1 MWSTRHS
8 SARPKVELRDDELFE
23 VMSVQLFRDSISRAL
38 QNLSDSYLKQLT
50 ISNAAANVESIIV
63 NFEGEEVQLCEV
75 AQIQKK
81 PNLVVLQFTSFPEAI
96 KPAMKA
102 IQDSGMHA
110 SMQQESTFVYLHF
123 PKVTRQQREDMAKSA
138 KTLFQK
144 CKDELAQAER
154 RATKEI
160 RSRKDGQS
168 QDLIYNAQ
176 QQVKYEVEQ
185 TVIKAEAM
193 MKTKQNELLSEG

>member
-1 MWSTRHS
+1 M
-8 SARPKVELRDDELFE
+8 
-23 VMSVQLFRDSISRAL
+23 
-38 QNLSDSYLKQLT
+38 
-50 ISNAAANVESIIV
+50 
-63 NFEGEEVQLCEV
+63 

-123 PKVTRQQREDMAKSA
+123 PKYVMKYPDDRFAIMMPMYYSIFPFLFIFILFNRNYLFRVTRQQREDMAKSA

-144 CKDELAQAER
+144 CKDELAQVRMHRYALHMVACSE
-154 RATKEI
+154 ATLNCII
-160 RSRKDGQS
+160 RHSDVTY
-168 QDLIYNAQ
+168 IY
-176 QQVKYEVEQ
+176 
-185 TVIKAEAM
+185 M
-193 MKTKQNELLSEG
+193 